1 MLTTLLNKQNF
12 TNKLYDPL
20 HGNIRHVEY
29 FEKYYGKA
37 ILKRIEKETRE
48 ARKAGFLNPE
58 EAYSKELVEEIR
70 AIMIKKFPTSGF
82 EITKPINMN
91 SIKEFQSFIG
101 VCPEPPEI
109 QDEENIKRRSQKGD
123 EFFIML
129 KRGVF
134 LNPEFRKI
142 FKGPFTV
149 YAWLWSN
156 IVRKGWI
163 DKKGY
168 PIRKNYYE
176 NGLLAYSSSLTKIAK
191 DCFMDKDTVK
201 KYIDLLKEKEIIR
214 VDYIC
219 PEGKKQP
226 QGVYI
231 LGEWGESDGQIT
243 ETLYLTHVLLSQ
255 KQAWDF

>member
-1 MLTTLLNKQNF
+1 MLTVLLKEQNSK
-12 TNKLYDPL
+12 NKLYDPL
-20 HGNIRHVEY
+20 HGNIRQLEY
-29 FEKYYGKA
+29 FERFYGKA

-48 ARKAGFLNPE
+48 ARKTGCLSPE
-58 EAYSKELVEEIR
+58 EAYSEELLEEMR
-70 AIMIKKFPTSGF
+70 AILIKKFPTSGY
-82 EITKPINMN
+82 EVTKPISMN
-91 SIKEFQSFIG
+91 AIKEFQSFIG

-109 QDEENIKRRSQKGD
+109 QDEDNIKRPRQKGD

-156 IVRKGWI
+156 IVRKGWV

-176 NGLLAYSSSLTKIAK
+176 KGLLAYTSSLTKIAK
-191 DCFMDKDTVK
+191 ECFMDKDTVK
-201 KYIDLLKEKEIIR
+201 KYIDLMKENEIIR
-214 VDYIC
+214 VDYIL

-231 LGEWGESDGQIT
+231 LGEWEESDGQIT
-243 ETLYLTHVLLSQ
+243 EILYLTYVLLSQ
-255 KQAWDF
+255 ELAWDV